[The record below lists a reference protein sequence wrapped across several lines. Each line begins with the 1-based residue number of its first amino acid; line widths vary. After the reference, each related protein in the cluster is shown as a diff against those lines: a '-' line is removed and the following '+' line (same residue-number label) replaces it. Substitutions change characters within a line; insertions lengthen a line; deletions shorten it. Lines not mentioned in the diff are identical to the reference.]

1 MVAAYLAY
9 QLIDLL
15 LAAWLIAVV
24 DRRVGG
30 RGSLQRTVLR
40 TVPLAS
46 ALLLLLALLFTAWL
60 HVWIGWAVWALLG
73 AKWSARFL
81 GIGMAYWGGLLL
93 LPALVVARTWRLRA
107 GFVARAAA
115 VAWLAASLLLIAE
128 MTFREPRRLV
138 VETREVV
145 LDEWPVGARPLRI
158 ALVADVQSPLLT
170 DRERSLVERLRS
182 LAPDLV
188 VVTGDL
194 MAQSFD
200 DDQALA
206 CARFV
211 LAGCEAPLGT
221 FVVNGDVDQL
231 VGGGV
236 AEAVGGTKATLL
248 DNRSVVVETGS
259 VAFELVGCDPSDG
272 GRYSGAIA
280 AAASSPKA
288 AIQIAVVHQPVHVEE
303 LGPLGFDLVLAGHT
317 HGGQIVLPGI
327 GPLVTLSK
335 LPDDLDAGGLHRYAG
350 TQLCV
355 SRGVGC
361 EAGFAPPMRFRC
373 PPELTLLTLRGPTQ

>member
-30 RGSLQRTVLR
+30 RGSLQRTVMR
-40 TVPLAS
+40 TLPLAG
-46 ALLLLLALLFTAWL
+46 ALLLLLALLFAAWL
-60 HVWIGWAVWALLG
+60 HVWIGAAAWALFG

-93 LPALVVARTWRLRA
+93 LPALVVVRTWRLRA
-107 GFVARAAA
+107 GVVARAGA

-145 LDEWPVGARPLRI
+145 LDEWPAGARPLRI

-170 DRERSLVERLRS
+170 GRERELVERLRS

-200 DDQALA
+200 DAQARA

-221 FVVNGDVDQL
+221 FVVNGDVDDL
-231 VGGGV
+231 VEGGL
-236 AEAVGGTKATLL
+236 AEALASTRATLL

-259 VAFELVGCDPSDG
+259 VALELVGCDPSDG
-272 GRYSGAIA
+272 GRYWGAISK
-280 AAASSPKA
+280 AASSPKA
-288 AIQIAVVHQPVHVEE
+288 AVQIAVVHQPFHVEE
-303 LGPLGFDLVLAGHT
+303 LGPAGFDLVLAGHT

-335 LPDDLDAGGLHRYAG
+335 LPDEIDAGGLHRIAG

-361 EAGFAPPMRFRC
+361 EAGFAPPMRFHC
-373 PPELTLLTLRGPTQ
+373 PPELTLLTLRGARE

>member
-1 MVAAYLAY
+1 MIAAYLAY

-30 RGSLQRTVLR
+30 GRSLRRTVTLV
-40 TVPLAS
+40 VPLAG
-46 ALLLLLALLFTAWL
+46 ALLLLLAFLFAAWF
-60 HVWIGWAVWALLG
+60 HVWIGYAAWELLG

-81 GIGMAYWGGLLL
+81 GIGAAYWGGLLL
-93 LPALVVARTWRLRA
+93 LPLLTVARTWRLRA
-107 GFVARAAA
+107 GFAARAGAI
-115 VAWLAASLLLIAE
+115 AWLAASLLLAAE

-138 VETREVV
+138 VETRDVV
-145 LDEWPVGARPLRI
+145 LDEWPPGARPLRI
-158 ALVADVQSPLLT
+158 AIVADVQSPLLT
-170 DRERSLVERLRS
+170 DHERELVARLRT

-200 DDQALA
+200 DSQALA

-231 VGGGV
+231 AGGGLS
-236 AEAVGGTKATLL
+236 EAVAGTRATLL
-248 DNRSVVVETGS
+248 DNRSLLLETGHGALELAGFDPRES
-259 VAFELVGCDPSDG
+259 DAF
-272 GRYSGAIA
+272 A
-280 AAASSPKA
+280 AALA
-288 AIQIAVVHQPVHVEE
+288 APPRAALRIAVVHQPVHVEE
-303 LGPLGFDLVLAGHT
+303 LGPAGFDLVLAGHT

-335 LPDDLDAGGLHRYAG
+335 LPDDVDAGGLHRIAG

-361 EAGFAPPMRFRC
+361 EAGFAPPMRLRC
-373 PPELTLLTLRGPTQ
+373 PPELTLLTLRGPTD